1 MRFYLLVL
9 LLITLP
15 LNAMIIKDPKV
26 NIPEGTKAGSYDILP
41 TYNPYSIYVPSR
53 STLEQ
58 LSATRVLDLGASAYA
73 ANFPKKAIYFYTNA
87 IDIFSGDGATVA
99 WATYETGF
107 IYYNKRQY
115 KKALEY
121 FDKVDEVRGAPS
133 TAQNLAKMMTARL
146 RNQKEY
152 NTLQK
157 QEDVVFLA
165 DKKAQSVLDKQI
177 AKEERNAEKLQRELA
192 KERKRREKEEAKLL
206 KDAEK
211 AEKARLKEE
220 AKLLKEAEE
229 K

>member
-26 NIPEGTKAGSYDILP
+26 NIPEGAKAGSYDILP
-41 TYNPYSIYVPSR
+41 TYNPYSVHVPSK
-53 STLEQ
+53 SVLSQ
-58 LSATRVLDLGASAYA
+58 LSATRVLDLGATAYA
-73 ANFPKKAIYFYTNA
+73 ANFPKKALYFYTNA
-87 IDIFSGDGATVA
+87 IDIFSSDGTTVA
-99 WATYETGF
+99 WATYEAGF
-107 IYYNKRQY
+107 IYYNKRQN

-121 FDKVDEVRGAPS
+121 FDRVDEIRGAPS
-133 TAQNLAKMMTARL
+133 TVQNLAKMMSARL

-152 NTLQK
+152 VTLVK
-157 QEDVVFLA
+157 QEDIVFLA
-165 DKKAQSVLDKQI
+165 DKKAQSVLNKQI
-177 AKEERNAEKLQRELA
+177 AKEERNAEKLQQELA
-192 KERKRREKEEAKLL
+192 KERKKREKEERRLQKE
-206 KDAEK
+206 AEK